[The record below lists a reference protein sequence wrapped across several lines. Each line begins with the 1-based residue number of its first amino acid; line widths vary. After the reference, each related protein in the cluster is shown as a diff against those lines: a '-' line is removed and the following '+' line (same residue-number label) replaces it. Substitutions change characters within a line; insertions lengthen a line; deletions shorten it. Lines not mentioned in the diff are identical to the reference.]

1 MSKQTLYPEI
11 NGRFS
16 IALGEL
22 TLQIGGEGEMEQ
34 AKIDVMRA
42 LAKEIAE
49 NVSTKGDYEVKRVT
63 LKVVECYGLNQ

>member
-1 MSKQTLYPEI
+1 MSKQALYPEI

-22 TLQIGGEGEMEQ
+22 TLQIGNEGEVAQ
-34 AKIDVMRA
+34 AKIDAVRA

-49 NVSTKGDYEVKRVT
+49 NVRTEGDYEVKRVT